1 MNAKQVE
8 KFVMS
13 YLDATGCDIIE
24 KAKGSVTVRLSP
36 EADKKLTNRPYYWG
50 FVERTGTPPET
61 LTFAWQFGRDEDE
74 ADEADE
80 AEADTEAAQPQGSTA
95 AGLSPLGFNVAPVR
109 VLREDLYFGS
119 GRLAQIF
126 GAVRDGGR
134 CVAMFEEPP
143 RGRADRLGSNPYT
156 AWLGVNFKVDYECD
170 MKREEMYGWG
180 ISLATGYIDER
191 FLEGLRG
198 RKLTPKLPSNVHLL
212 PNGLS
217 LKKAMTQLEQALERK
232 LRSGDFTWA
241 AEAEER
247 RQDELR
253 RIRSYYDPMIGRAMT
268 DEEKET
274 LTQRLAQRESEID
287 WQYRPRVTLS
297 VMNCGLF
304 HLPGIH

>member
-1 MNAKQVE
+1 MNARQVE
-8 KFVMS
+8 KFVLS
-13 YLDATGCDIIE
+13 YLEATGCSIIE
-24 KAKGSVTVRLSP
+24 KTRNAVTVRLSP
-36 EADKKLTNRPYYWG
+36 EADKRLTNRPYYWS

-61 LTFAWQFGRDEDE
+61 LTFRWQFGQENTPETDM
-74 ADEADE
+74 
-80 AEADTEAAQPQGSTA
+80 EAAAEPAAEDPDGSPVE
-95 AGLSPLGFNVAPVR
+95 LRPPLPAFGAPPVR
-109 VLREDLYFGS
+109 VLPEDLYFGS

-126 GAVRDGGR
+126 DAVREGGR

-198 RKLTPKLPSNVHLL
+198 RRLTPRLPSNIHLL

-217 LKKAMTQLEQALERK
+217 LKKAMTQLEHALERRLK
-232 LRSGDFTWA
+232 AGDFGWA

-253 RIRSYYDPMIGRAMT
+253 RIEAYYEPMLRRAVT
-268 DEEKET
+268 DEEKEA
-274 LTQRLAQRESEID
+274 LAQRLAQRESEID

>member
-1 MNAKQVE
+1 MNARQVE

-13 YLDATGCDIIE
+13 YLEATGCDIIE

-36 EADKKLTNRPYYWG
+36 EADKRLTNRPYYWG

-61 LTFAWQFGRDEDE
+61 LTFGWQFGRDDDE
-74 ADEADE
+74 AGEVEKEQTAPDPQ
-80 AEADTEAAQPQGSTA
+80 EAAAS
-95 AGLSPLGFNVAPVR
+95 GLSPLGFGVAPVR

-180 ISLATGYIDER
+180 ISLATGYIEER

-217 LKKAMTQLEQALERK
+217 LKKAMSQLEQALERK
-232 LRSGDFTWA
+232 LKSGDFSWA
-241 AEAEER
+241 AEAEDR

-253 RIRSYYDPMIGRAMT
+253 RIRSYYDPMIGRAVT
-268 DEEKET
+268 DEEKEN
-274 LTQRLAQRESEID
+274 LSQRLAQRESEID

>member
-13 YLDATGCDIIE
+13 YLEATGCTIVE
-24 KAKGSVTVRLSP
+24 KTKNGVTVRLSP
-36 EADKKLTNRPYYWG
+36 EADKRLTNRPYYWS
-50 FVERTGTPPET
+50 FVERTGVPPET
-61 LTFAWQFGRDEDE
+61 LTFSWQFAQDEEDAEE
-74 ADEADE
+74 APEGGMTNRPPD
-80 AEADTEAAQPQGSTA
+80 A
-95 AGLSPLGFNVAPVR
+95 AGGAQSSFAFGAPPPVR
-109 VLREDLYFGS
+109 VLREDVYFGS
-119 GRLAQIF
+119 GRLTQIF
-126 GAVRDGGR
+126 NAVHEGGR
-134 CVAMFEEPP
+134 CVALFEEPP

-191 FLEGLRG
+191 FLDGLRG
-198 RKLTPKLPSNVHLL
+198 RKLTPRLPSNIHLL

-217 LKKAMTQLEQALERK
+217 LKKAMTQLEHALERK
-232 LRSGDFTWA
+232 LKAGDFEWA
-241 AEAEER
+241 VEAEDR

-253 RIRSYYDPMIGRAMT
+253 RIRAYYDPMIARAEA
-268 DEEKET
+268 DEEKEA
-274 LTQRLAQRESEID
+274 LRQRLSHRESEID

>member
-1 MNAKQVE
+1 MNARQVE

-13 YLDATGCDIIE
+13 YLEATGCSIVE
-24 KAKGSVTVRLSP
+24 KTKGGVTVKLSP
-36 EADKKLTNRPYYWG
+36 EADKQLTNRPYYWS
-50 FVERTGTPPET
+50 FVERTGTQPET
-61 LTFAWQFGRDEDE
+61 LTFSWRFGLDEED
-74 ADEADE
+74 
-80 AEADTEAAQPQGSTA
+80 AEPPAESAPAAQTGA
-95 AGLSPLGFNVAPVR
+95 DLSALGFGAAPVR
-109 VLREDLYFGS
+109 VLREELYFGS

-126 GAVRDGGR
+126 GAVKSGGR
-134 CVAMFEEPP
+134 CVALFEEPP

-170 MKREEMYGWG
+170 MKREEMYGLG

-198 RKLTPKLPSNVHLL
+198 RRLTPKLPSNVHLL

-217 LKKAMTQLEQALERK
+217 LKKAMTQLEHALERK
-232 LRSGDFTWA
+232 LKAGDFVWA
-241 AEAEER
+241 AEAEDR

-253 RIRSYYDPMIGRAMT
+253 RIRSYYEPMISRAAT
-268 DEEKET
+268 DQEQEALRE
-274 LTQRLAQRESEID
+274 RLAHRESEID

>member
-13 YLDATGCDIIE
+13 YLEATGCDIIE

-36 EADKKLTNRPYYWG
+36 EADKRLTNRPYYWG

-61 LTFAWQFGRDEDE
+61 LTFSWHFGQDDETGD
-74 ADEADE
+74 ADSAPETGE
-80 AEADTEAAQPQGSTA
+80 PQGSASA
-95 AGLSPLGFNVAPVR
+95 AGLSPLGFGVAPVR

-198 RKLTPKLPSNVHLL
+198 RRLTPKLPSNVHLL

-232 LRSGDFTWA
+232 LKSGDFVWA
-241 AEAEER
+241 AEAEDR

-253 RIRSYYDPMIGRAMT
+253 RIRSYYNPMIGRALT

-274 LTQRLAQRESEID
+274 LSQRLAQRESEID

>member
-1 MNAKQVE
+1 MNARQVE

-13 YLDATGCDIIE
+13 YLEATGCSIIE
-24 KAKGSVTVRLSP
+24 KSKGGVTVRLSP
-36 EADKKLTNRPYYWG
+36 EADKRLTNRPYYWG
-50 FVERTGTPPET
+50 FVERTGVPPET
-61 LTFAWQFGRDEDE
+61 LTFHWQFAQEDA
-74 ADEADE
+74 ADEGDAGDP
-80 AEADTEAAQPQGSTA
+80 ANSGQQAAGSAPAQPAPFGA
-95 AGLSPLGFNVAPVR
+95 PPVR
-109 VLREDLYFGS
+109 VLREELYFGS
-119 GRLAQIF
+119 GRLDQIF
-126 GAVRDGGR
+126 GAVYDGGR

-191 FLEGLRG
+191 FLDGLRD
-198 RKLTPKLPSNVHLL
+198 RKLTPRLPSNIHLL

-217 LKKAMTQLEQALERK
+217 LKKAMTQLEHALERK
-232 LRSGDFTWA
+232 LKGGDFVWA

-247 RQDELR
+247 RQDELQ
-253 RIRSYYDPMIGRAMT
+253 RIRAYYEPMIGRAVT
-268 DEEKET
+268 AEEKEA